1 MYWLL
6 LLLSLLTSK
15 ANVQKYVNAGTLPSL
30 LQPKT
35 DPSALPAIA
44 AKQDFNF
51 VAKKPWG
58 QHRKMPKWWI
68 HLTKAF
74 LATFKN
80 IKLFSLLIVGW
91 HLLLLTFPVGRYVGL
106 LQYGVCVCGGVCA
119 GAHVNH
125 AHVGTSAYLSAYH

>member
-1 MYWLL
+1 MYRSMWMLAPFL
-6 LLLSLLTSK
+6 ASCSL
-15 ANVQKYVNAGTLPSL
+15 
-30 LQPKT
+30 T

-80 IKLFSLLIVGW
+80 IKLISLLIVGW
-91 HLLLLTFPVGRYVGL
+91 HLLLLPFPVGRYVGL
-106 LQYGVCVCGGVCA
+106 LQYGVWGWCSCA
-119 GAHVNH
+119 GGAHVSH
-125 AHVGTSAYLSAYH
+125 ARVGTSAYVSAYH